1 MYSLHVGPEG
11 GMVAELPGFETFT
24 KRMVPLGKNPYVT
37 VQKRGLLS
45 FNKAAHAALGA
56 PEAVELLYNP
66 QARLIAVRP
75 VDVDVPHAYKFRS
88 VGGQKNEGATLL
100 VAATAFTNYY
110 NIPTEVSVRR
120 PVRIEDGVLYI
131 DLKDEGTVVTSN
143 RAATTSNSGDS

>member
-1 MYSLHVGPEG
+1 M
-11 GMVAELPGFETFT
+11 AELPGFETFT

-56 PEAVELLYNP
+56 PEAVELLYNA
-66 QARLIAVRP
+66 QDRLIAVRP

-88 VGGQKNEGATLL
+88 VGGQRNEGATLL

-110 NIPTEVSVRR
+110 GIPTDVSVRR
-120 PVRIEDGVLYI
+120 RVRIEDGVLFI
-131 DLKDEGTVVTSN
+131 DLKDEGTVVTGN
-143 RAATTSNSGDS
+143 RAAVTNDGRDN

>member
-1 MYSLHVGPEG
+1 M
-11 GMVAELPGFETFT
+11 AELAGFETFT

-56 PEAVELLYNP
+56 PEAVELLYNA

-75 VDVDVPHAYKFRS
+75 VDVNVPHAYKFRS
-88 VGGQKNEGATLL
+88 VGGQRNEGATLL

-110 NIPTEVSVRR
+110 GIPTDVSIRR
-120 PVRIEDGVLYI
+120 PVRIEDGVLFI
-131 DLKDEGTVVTSN
+131 DLNDEGTVVTGN
-143 RAATTSNSGDS
+143 RAAATSDGADR